1 MKKLLIFMLMLISTL
16 PASAKVVSGARDS
29 SGVKFGIRESFTL
42 SNMNQNPELFALL
55 FNNRGDVL
63 ISTRLQPGFAAGFA
77 LDIPVLESLH
87 LNLELKYVMK
97 GQRVIANVDAGS
109 LDNDFTLFERV
120 GYLELPIQPQFRL
133 NFNENT
139 HLNFNVGPYLA
150 FALHA
155 GESQIMHFETDGK
168 KYDSIQKLYPL
179 SGEKPDG
186 PGSSQDQN
194 YATKSDLKRF
204 DAGLSLGLDLVV
216 KKCHLGMSYDHGFCK
231 INAKT
236 YNDVENYIM
245 DAFYNPLK
253 NRSLYFTV
261 GFDF

>member
-139 HLNFNVGPYLA
+139 HLNFNAGPYFA

-155 GESQIMHFETDGK
+155 SECHVAHYEESGK
-168 KYDSIQKLYPL
+168 KFDVIEKLYVL
-179 SGEKPDG
+179 SGGKADG
-186 PGSSQDQN
+186 PGLANDPV
-194 YATKSDLKRF
+194 YASKADLLRF
-204 DAGLSLGLDLVV
+204 DMGLAFGLDLVV
-216 KKCHLGMSYDHGFCK
+216 KKFHIGASYELGLK
-231 INAKT
+231 NNNAKSFIET
-236 YNDVENYIM
+236 PGYIANPFVEPI
-245 DAFYNPLK
+245 K
-253 NRSLYFTV
+253 NRTFCFSL
-261 GFDF
+261 GWDF

>member
-1 MKKLLIFMLMLISTL
+1 MKKLLIFTLMLISTL
-16 PASAKVVSGARDS
+16 SASAKGVSGERDT
-29 SGVKFGIRESFTL
+29 SGVKFGVRGSLTL
-42 SNMNQNPELFALL
+42 SNMNQKPDLYAFLFTE
-55 FNNRGDVL
+55 GDIV
-63 ISTRLQPGFAAGFA
+63 STRLQPGFAAGFA
-77 LDIPVLESLH
+77 WDFPILECFH
-87 LNLELKYVMK
+87 LNVELKYVMK
-97 GQRVIANVDAGS
+97 GERIVADLKSGS
-109 LDNDFTLFERV
+109 FDEDYTLIERI
-120 GYLELPIQPQFRL
+120 GYLEIPIQPQFRL
-133 NFNENT
+133 NFNQNT

-216 KKCHLGMSYDHGFCK
+216 KKCHLGMSYDHGFCE